1 MNAYCWAT
9 ECNLATLELLKKSN
23 ISSKEQIERQTS
35 ICNKM
40 VSLVETRRSTD
51 KKIIEFIVV
60 NGTYELTVGYPRLAE
75 ILGIQY
81 D

>member
-1 MNAYCWAT
+1 MVKDQELMNAYCWAT

-40 VSLVETRRSTD
+40 VSLVENQLS
-51 KKIIEFIVV
+51 
-60 NGTYELTVGYPRLAE
+60 YRLAVRLLDMKYNALQKA
-75 ILGIQY
+75 IHGSSR
-81 D
+81 